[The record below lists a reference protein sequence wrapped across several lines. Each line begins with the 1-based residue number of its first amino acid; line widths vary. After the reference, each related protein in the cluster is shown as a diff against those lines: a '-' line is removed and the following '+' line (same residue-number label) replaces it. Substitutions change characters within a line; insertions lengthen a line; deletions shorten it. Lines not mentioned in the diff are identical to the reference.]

1 MNKLWLIVKREYT
14 TRVFKKSFILLTLLV
29 PLAIVAFSVIVG
41 FIMSRNTVQKIN
53 IAVSDPQHMITDST
67 GAAPAISSRNQD
79 LQYTVSELDPEV
91 LKADL
96 QSGKYQAVIEIAPP
110 LNIKEVDFKLRIH
123 TDQRLDINTT
133 ESIKSTMSRIFRDYK
148 IKKLNLSESDINN
161 LDVNLSL
168 DRQAVFEK
176 DKKQSNASNAVGAI
190 LGGVMGLLMYIFV
203 LTQGVMVMRSV
214 MEEKMT
220 RIVEVLLSSVKPIQL
235 MMGKIIGVGAVG
247 LTQLL
252 IWIVFMPL
260 AGIITS
266 LFFGVNI
273 FKPKMANPAGMEEAM
288 KQAGD
293 MGIQN
298 IMMELGQINWWF
310 IIPAFLLFFVFGYF
324 LYASLCAA
332 IGSAVG
338 DDQAEA
344 QQLLLPITLLIVM
357 GLYLAIA
364 AIRAPYSQ
372 LAVISSF
379 IPFFAPMVMPTRLA
393 FDPPLWQTLT
403 SLVIL
408 AVSSYFFAFMAAKIY
423 RTGILMYG
431 KKASFK
437 ELAKWLFYK

>member
-203 LTQGVMVMRSV
+203 LTQGMMVMRSV
-214 MEEKMT
+214 M
-220 RIVEVLLSSVKPIQL
+220 
-235 MMGKIIGVGAVG
+235 
-247 LTQLL
+247 
-252 IWIVFMPL
+252 
-260 AGIITS
+260 
-266 LFFGVNI
+266 
-273 FKPKMANPAGMEEAM
+273 
-288 KQAGD
+288 
-293 MGIQN
+293 
-298 IMMELGQINWWF
+298 
-310 IIPAFLLFFVFGYF
+310 
-324 LYASLCAA
+324 
-332 IGSAVG
+332 
-338 DDQAEA
+338 
-344 QQLLLPITLLIVM
+344 
-357 GLYLAIA
+357 
-364 AIRAPYSQ
+364 
-372 LAVISSF
+372 
-379 IPFFAPMVMPTRLA
+379 
-393 FDPPLWQTLT
+393 
-403 SLVIL
+403 
-408 AVSSYFFAFMAAKIY
+408 
-423 RTGILMYG
+423 
-431 KKASFK
+431 
-437 ELAKWLFYK
+437 